1 MIQKSMT
8 FMNNLVRMREND
20 VIQIPL
26 YDLMRKYNND
36 SSYNNECLIIRIS
49 SHEYKI
55 KDLNKTH
62 FKFHMNYIE
71 IKTINGHHF
80 INYDAIESFSIAEDW

>member
-1 MIQKSMT
+1 MD
-8 FMNNLVRMREND
+8 NLTEMREYD
-20 VIQIPL
+20 VIQVPL
-26 YDLMRKYNND
+26 YDLMCKYNDD
-36 SSYNNECLIIRIS
+36 SYYNKENLIIRVS
-49 SHEYKI
+49 SHEYRI

>member
-1 MIQKSMT
+1 MIQKSKT
-8 FMNNLVRMREND
+8 FMDNLSEMREHD
-20 VIQIPL
+20 VIQVPL
-26 YDLMRKYNND
+26 YDLMHKYNDD
-36 SSYNNECLIIRIS
+36 SYHDECLIIRVS
-49 SHEYKI
+49 SHEYRI

-71 IKTINGHHF
+71 IKTVNGHHF

>member
-1 MIQKSMT
+1 MIQKSKT
-8 FMNNLVRMREND
+8 FMDNLNEMREYD
-20 VIQIPL
+20 VIQVPL
-26 YDLMRKYNND
+26 YDLMCKYNDD
-36 SSYNNECLIIRIS
+36 SYYNKENLIIRVS
-49 SHEYKI
+49 SHEYRI

>member
-8 FMNNLVRMREND
+8 FMNNLVQMREHD

-26 YDLMRKYNND
+26 YDLMCKYNDVSNK
-36 SSYNNECLIIRIS
+36 NLIIRVS
-49 SHEYKI
+49 SHEYRI
-55 KDLNKTH
+55 KGLNETH

-71 IKTINGHHF
+71 IKTVNGHHF

>member
-1 MIQKSMT
+1 MIQKSKT
-8 FMNNLVRMREND
+8 FMDNLSEMREHD
-20 VIQIPL
+20 VIQVPL
-26 YDLMRKYNND
+26 YDLMCKYNDDSCYND
-36 SSYNNECLIIRIS
+36 EWLIIRVP

-55 KDLNKTH
+55 KDLNKWH

-71 IKTINGHHF
+71 IKTVNGHHF

>member
-1 MIQKSMT
+1 MIQKSKT
-8 FMNNLVRMREND
+8 FMDNLTEMREHD
-20 VIQIPL
+20 VIQVPL
-26 YDLMRKYNND
+26 YDLMCKYNVDSYYND
-36 SSYNNECLIIRIS
+36 ECLIVRVS

-55 KDLNKTH
+55 KDLNKAH
-62 FKFHMNYIE
+62 FKFHMNYVE